1 MLNICCQKKP
11 VQNFHTES
19 HTCNNQGKVDKMK
32 ELFKELE
39 TILIENGN
47 PILDSMDVEASRKS
61 EEDIKNSFKSL
72 GLECCPE
79 LLELYKW
86 KSGCNEKI
94 LFYLED
100 FDKALR
106 LCSFGNLIA
115 YPISAKMYN
124 GYQQFDQ
131 YWFTDSCLVPIIS
144 DGIYEDPVLINL
156 NPKSKDFK
164 AIYFYSP
171 ACQCPVP
178 TKIYDSIESWLET
191 IIQCYKTHIYQI
203 DKDGF
208 LIYDAKAEAELTK
221 KLNPN
226 SEYWFDP
233 CNAW

>member
-1 MLNICCQKKP
+1 MPKHSYMLQTKRHIILMKKILLLLIFMLNICCQKKP
-11 VQNFHTES
+11 VQISHTES

-61 EEDIKNSFKSL
+61 EEDIKNSFKAL

-131 YWFTDSCLVPIIS
+131 YWFTDSCLVPITS
-144 DGIYEDPVLINL
+144 DGILRRSCSNQPKPKEQGFEGYLFLQPSLLSVSSSDEDIRFYRKLVGNNYPMLQ
-156 NPKSKDFK
+156 NPHLS
-164 AIYFYSP
+164 
-171 ACQCPVP
+171 
-178 TKIYDSIESWLET
+178 
-191 IIQCYKTHIYQI
+191 
-203 DKDGF
+203 
-208 LIYDAKAEAELTK
+208 
-221 KLNPN
+221 N
-226 SEYWFDP
+226 
-233 CNAW
+233 